1 MIERPATRHDLAAV
15 VDLLCRYEEKTRGF
29 PDSDESDLL
38 EDWDSAGFDFA
49 TSTLVLEDEGRLIG
63 FATVVE
69 EYADAVLDVD
79 RDDEQLQK
87 RLVAWCEEHP
97 WAIES
102 YVPDGD
108 PALAALLERRGWL
121 PARRFWR
128 MRIELDSPT
137 PQPVW
142 PDGVAVRD
150 YRRPAD
156 DRAVHRLVQD
166 CFREIGGEHER
177 SFEQWSDHLLET
189 ERFDPSLYLVAVEGG
204 RIVGV
209 SLSQEV
215 EAYGFVRQLAVDPAQ
230 RGRGIA
236 RALLHESFRRHAARG
251 LPATVLGVD
260 AGNPTGALALYEKA
274 GMRVHEQFTR
284 WERPAPG

>member
-1 MIERPATRHDLAAV
+1 VIERPATRDDLAAV
-15 VDLLCRYEEKTRGF
+15 VDLFCRYEERTRGF

-38 EDWDSAGFDFA
+38 EDWDRDGFDFA
-49 TSTLVLEDEGRLIG
+49 TSTLVLEDAERVIG

-79 RDDEQLQK
+79 RYDEQLQE

-97 WAIES
+97 WALES

-108 PALAALLERRGWL
+108 PALGALLERRGWL

-128 MRIELDSPT
+128 MRLELDTPT

-142 PDGVAVRD
+142 PEGVVVRD
-150 YRRPAD
+150 YQRPAD
-156 DRAVHRLVQD
+156 DRPVHRLISES
-166 CFREIGGEHER
+166 FREIGGEHER
-177 SFEQWSDHLLET
+177 TFEQWSGYLLET
-189 ERFDPSLYLVAVEGG
+189 ERFDPSLYLVAVEGD
-204 RIVGV
+204 RVVGT
-209 SLSQEV
+209 SLSQDV
-215 EAYGFVRQLAVDPAQ
+215 EDYGFVRQLAVDRSR
-230 RGRGIA
+230 RGRGLA
-236 RALLHESFRRHAARG
+236 LALLHESFRRHAERG

-284 WERPAPG
+284 WERPAP